1 MFGMKGVKS
10 MVTPLAPHFK
20 LSSNQSPTIV
30 KDKAYMK
37 CVPYASAIGSL
48 MYAMMCPLPNI
59 SITSG

>member
-20 LSSNQSPTIV
+20 LSSKQSPTIA

-37 CVPYASAIGSL
+37 CIPYASAVVFTLIFGKQAL
-48 MYAMMCPLPNI
+48 V
-59 SITSG
+59 